1 MSEQEQ
7 TEDIGGKDV
16 RFGLGIMA
24 VLVLLVV
31 IVTVVS

>member
-1 MSEQEQ
+1 MSDSDR

-16 RFGLGIMA
+16 RFGLGIML
-24 VLVLLVV
+24 VLVALVV